1 MTLSMLV
8 GAVDISFRALK
19 IMAKFVSKM
28 KSWSPISLA
37 NETTLCIAF
46 ASASRGPNDSGMRLL
61 RAVTTEPSW
70 SHTTTPIPTDLE
82 MERTMVSMLICRFLM
97 MRFLQVGKLVALKH
111 ASGFKDYLL
120 AGLSYGP
127 MACFI
132 SCIPHAPCNGD
143 HQLKQFISYILDED
157 EMPNEVHKFLVVYGR
172 VSMGSAAIVQVSW
185 AFVQSQNRCPL
196 VSLLS
201 PHASHK
207 ASSRIPR

>member
-70 SHTTTPIPTDLE
+70 SHTITPIPTDLE
-82 MERTMVSMLICRFLM
+82 MEKTMASMLILYH
-97 MRFLQVGKLVALKH
+97 GKS
-111 ASGFKDYLL
+111 SGT
-120 AGLSYGP
+120 
-127 MACFI
+127 
-132 SCIPHAPCNGD
+132 H
-143 HQLKQFISYILDED
+143 
-157 EMPNEVHKFLVVYGR
+157 R
-172 VSMGSAAIVQVSW
+172 VSAGS
-185 AFVQSQNRCPL
+185 L
-196 VSLLS
+196 
-201 PHASHK
+201 
-207 ASSRIPR
+207 